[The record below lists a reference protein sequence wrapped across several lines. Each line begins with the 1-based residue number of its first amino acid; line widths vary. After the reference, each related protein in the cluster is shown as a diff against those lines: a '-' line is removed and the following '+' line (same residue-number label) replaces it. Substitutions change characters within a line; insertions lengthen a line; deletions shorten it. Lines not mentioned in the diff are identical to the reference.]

1 MKKQFFTA
9 SHTFTQSSC
18 RLSIS
23 RQRLPTSKNPPEKNP
38 DTITSQLCYWY
49 LIHNKAKK
57 TDAHHKKRKNWKKN
71 LETHL
76 YAATWIN
83 VMVHPYY
90 IIDQNSPGWIP
101 FIFFKNLG
109 KIHNLYSRKKLT
121 TEKFYIRWK
130 QQNSTRN
137 FYFRKKKTRI
147 QRTLWWQRS
156 KLWLKFWSTK
166 WRAEKC
172 ILHSRH
178 ETQGSML

>member
-49 LIHNKAKK
+49 LIHKKAKK

-83 VMVHPYY
+83 LMVHPYY

-137 FYFRKKKTRI
+137 FYFRKKKNTNP
-147 QRTLWWQRS
+147 TNSLMA
-156 KLWLKFWSTK
+156 TK
-166 WRAEKC
+166 
-172 ILHSRH
+172 
-178 ETQGSML
+178 